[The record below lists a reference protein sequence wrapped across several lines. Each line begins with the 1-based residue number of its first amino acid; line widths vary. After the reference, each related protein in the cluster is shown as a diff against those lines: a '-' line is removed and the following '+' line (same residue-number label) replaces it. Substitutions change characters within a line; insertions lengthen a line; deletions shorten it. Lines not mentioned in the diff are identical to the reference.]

1 MPRKFLFTREEITD
15 AALALVREKGVE
27 ALTARALGERLGT
40 SAKPIFG
47 LFKNMEDVRETVIAA
62 AAKRLDQLTREEMAA
77 GRYPPYKASG
87 MAYIRFA
94 NEERELFKLLYMR
107 DRSHEPLPENERET
121 IRPLLEAIMKGT
133 GLSEERAYL
142 LHIEMWVYVHGIAS
156 MLATS
161 YLNWDMDFASRALTD
176 AYQGLRARHI
186 EEEKKGGSHQD
197 GQSDQKV

>member
-1 MPRKFLFTREEITD
+1 MPRKFLFTKEQIVN
-15 AALALVREKGVE
+15 AALELTRKKGMD
-27 ALTARALGERLGT
+27 ALTARALGEELGS

-47 LFKNMEDVRETVIAA
+47 LFENMQQVRAAVIERADGIYQQRLREDMQKGE
-62 AAKRLDQLTREEMAA
+62 
-77 GRYPPYKASG
+77 YPPYKASG

-94 NEERELFKLLYMR
+94 SEEKELFKLLYMR
-107 DRSHEPLPENERET
+107 DRSQEAPSEGERAA
-121 IRPLLEAIMKGT
+121 IRPLIEVIMKGT

-142 LHIEMWVYVHGIAS
+142 LHAEMWIFVHGVAS

-186 EEEKKGGSHQD
+186 EEEKKDGSHQN